1 MILVLQVNKI
11 LKMIKQKNA
20 REKSFLQIK
29 HILSTHLG
37 ISANFCQFLLQKDN
51 YGMESGIMVISPKTI
66 VLSVHTVYLKIN
78 STNIMADI
86 KDLKVMTPISFLL

>member
-1 MILVLQVNKI
+1 MILVLQVDKI
-11 LKMIKQKNA
+11 LKMIKQKYA

-29 HILSTHLG
+29 HISTHLG